1 MKCTLILAALFAT
14 ILRPACAADCSP
26 QADEVNARC
35 YASLQDAVGAALATE
50 RPLVLPRGTYSGPL
64 VIDYS
69 SHAGTGF
76 ELISRGATIN
86 GTLTIQCSSD
96 CFYFHQ
102 EGTLFVTANVPGYSV
117 TIGKPD
123 FSDAHNSIK
132 LDHLVVNNSGPGGAV
147 QLNYVLNADIF
158 VVADTAGDKGLALEQ
173 TQFST
178 IRGAMSAGKGAAVA
192 IENGYSFAN
201 TLTSL
206 DLEAS
211 LVCRLI
217 TSTKASYFGNVA
229 PYTNCPT
236 VVATTHAA
244 WNSWINTSRGIS
256 GMTGGAMVTALK
268 WLD

>member
-1 MKCTLILAALFAT
+1 MRCTLALAAVLLAA
-14 ILRPACAADCSP
+14 IARPSLAADCSP

-35 YASLQDAVGAALATE
+35 YASLQDAVGAALATD
-50 RPLVLPRGTYSGPL
+50 RPLVLPRGTYAGPL

-86 GTLTIQCSSD
+86 GPLSIQCSSD

-102 EGTLFVTANVPGYSV
+102 EGTLFVTANVPGYAV

-123 FSDAHNSIK
+123 FSDAQNSIK
-132 LDHLVVNNSGPGGAV
+132 IDHLIANTSGSGGAV

-178 IRGAMSAGKGAAVA
+178 IRGAMSAGRGAAVA

-201 TLTSL
+201 TFT
-206 DLEAS
+206 
-211 LVCRLI
+211 
-217 TSTKASYFGNVA
+217 
-229 PYTNCPT
+229 
-236 VVATTHAA
+236 
-244 WNSWINTSRGIS
+244 
-256 GMTGGAMVTALK
+256 
-268 WLD
+268 